1 LPDDESFLN
10 DSGSVKR
17 ARELAGMAHEG
28 ELRRIRKEPFIT
40 HPVGVARIASEYDSS
55 DFIQITS
62 LLHDIIDHPIAHD
75 RLPMADVR
83 EEFGFD
89 VMVGI
94 RSLSK
99 TIRPVSLQE
108 ARLGYLLQTREET
121 DPQIQ
126 LIRSADKI
134 HNLESAIEEVQLVKK
149 AFWRHFKG
157 GKTAYLKWPSDV
169 YDAIYDSGA
178 ISGHEILARYEET
191 MQRFYETVKDVAS

>member
-1 LPDDESFLN
+1 
-10 DSGSVKR
+10 
-17 ARELAGMAHEG
+17 MAHEG
-28 ELRRIRKEPFIT
+28 GLRKIRKEPFIT
-40 HPVGVARIASEYDSS
+40 HPVGTARIGSQYDKS
-55 DFIQITS
+55 DFVQILS
-62 LLHDIIDHPIAHD
+62 LFHDIIDHPVARD

-99 TIRPVSLQE
+99 TIKPVSLKE
-108 ARLGYLLQTREET
+108 ARLGYLLQSREET

-126 LIRSADKI
+126 LVRSADKI

-157 GKTAYLKWPSDV
+157 GKTAYLQWPSDV
-169 YDAIYDSGA
+169 YDAIHDSGA
-178 ISGHEILARYEET
+178 LSGHDILARYDET
-191 MQRFYETVKDVAS
+191 MRRFYETVEDVA